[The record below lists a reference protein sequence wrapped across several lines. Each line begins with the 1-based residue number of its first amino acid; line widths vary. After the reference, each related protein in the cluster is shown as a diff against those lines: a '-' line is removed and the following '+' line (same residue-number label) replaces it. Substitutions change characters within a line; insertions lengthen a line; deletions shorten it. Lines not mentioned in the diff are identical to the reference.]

1 MVPKSRRI
9 GTIASKKEIEAQ
21 LKLAQQKYDAIKP
34 NSFEDIK
41 KREYY
46 YGVYIALHWA
56 RGLSLHKPVKDEI

>member
-1 MVPKSRRI
+1 MTS
-9 GTIASKKEIEAQ
+9 
-21 LKLAQQKYDAIKP
+21 DF
-34 NSFEDIK
+34 SFEDIK